1 MADKGAFRQEAVRPP
16 LGEIG
21 QIAFVTSDIQRSM
34 RHFALAL
41 GIGPWFFEPRIGF
54 KRCSYLGH
62 STDMTIAVGLANN
75 GPMQYELIEQN
86 DTHPS
91 VYLDFIQRFPA
102 HECFQHVCIWADNY
116 EESLREAKSRG
127 YEVVQEMLSGFGEA
141 VYVVHPI
148 LPNVFLEIVE
158 NNERRARL
166 RQRVAEA
173 SMGWDGSDP
182 IRAGFPLT

>member
-1 MADKGAFRQEAVRPP
+1 MANESASRQEAVRPP

-34 RHFALAL
+34 RHLAMML

-54 KRCSYLGH
+54 KRCSYLGQP
-62 STDMTIAVGLANN
+62 TDMTIAVGLANN

-91 VYLDFIQRFPA
+91 VYSDLIRRNPTS
-102 HECFQHVCIWADNY
+102 ECFQHVCIWADDY

-141 VYVVHPI
+141 VYLAHPAI
-148 LPNVFLEIVE
+148 QNIVLEIAE
-158 NNERRARL
+158 NNEGRARL

-173 SMGWDGSDP
+173 SVGWDGSDL
-182 IRAGFPLT
+182 IRHGFPLG